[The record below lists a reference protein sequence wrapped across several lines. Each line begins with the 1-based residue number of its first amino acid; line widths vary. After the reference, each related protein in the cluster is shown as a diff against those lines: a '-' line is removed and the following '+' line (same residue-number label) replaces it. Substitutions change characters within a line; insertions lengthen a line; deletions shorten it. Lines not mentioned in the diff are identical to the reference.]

1 MNNEPNTS
9 LKSLLSRAKSSLMKM
24 SRDLWNSALIQ
35 KFVESVKRAYLSLA
49 QWLEP
54 RLAVA
59 WAHFHKAVQNAFHL
73 TDHSVIK
80 TPRVIIRVGLV
91 MFGLLFLWAAF
102 FHIAQVVHAQGKVIA
117 ESQTQII
124 QSADGGV
131 LVEIKVK
138 EGEQVQEGQ
147 VLAIMEKSRA
157 AASYTESYGKVS
169 ALKLTI
175 ARLEAIINDKALEID
190 PKIAQDFP
198 DLAQTT
204 TNLYKKQKKAYDE
217 QVGALK
223 ESAKLA
229 QEELEMNLPLERY
242 GDISRADIIRLK
254 RTANEAKASY
264 ANQRNKFMQDMST
277 DLNKNTEDLMTQEQI
292 LAQQEQLLEHTE
304 IVASATGAI
313 KNIRVTTLG
322 GVLKPGDEILEILP
336 TESNL
341 VVEAKVKP
349 ADMANIR
356 VGLPVTVKLD
366 AYDYSIFGVLHGAV
380 TYVSPDSLT
389 EETKTGPSVYY
400 KVKLQIDGSTF
411 KDKKADEIEI
421 RPGMTATVD
430 IRTGNRSV
438 LAIIFK
444 PIVKTLSE
452 SFGEK

>member
-1 MNNEPNTS
+1 
-9 LKSLLSRAKSSLMKM
+9 
-24 SRDLWNSALIQ
+24 
-35 KFVESVKRAYLSLA
+35 
-49 QWLEP
+49 
-54 RLAVA
+54 
-59 WAHFHKAVQNAFHL
+59 
-73 TDHSVIK
+73 
-80 TPRVIIRVGLV
+80 
-91 MFGLLFLWAAF
+91 
-102 FHIAQVVHAQGKVIA
+102 
-117 ESQTQII
+117 
-124 QSADGGV
+124 
-131 LVEIKVK
+131 
-138 EGEQVQEGQ
+138 
-147 VLAIMEKSRA
+147 
-157 AASYTESYGKVS
+157 
-169 ALKLTI
+169 
-175 ARLEAIINDKALEID
+175 
-190 PKIAQDFP
+190 
-198 DLAQTT
+198 
-204 TNLYKKQKKAYDE
+204 
-217 QVGALK
+217 
-223 ESAKLA
+223 
-229 QEELEMNLPLERY
+229 
-242 GDISRADIIRLK
+242 
-254 RTANEAKASY
+254 
-264 ANQRNKFMQDMST
+264 
-277 DLNKNTEDLMTQEQI
+277 MTQEQI